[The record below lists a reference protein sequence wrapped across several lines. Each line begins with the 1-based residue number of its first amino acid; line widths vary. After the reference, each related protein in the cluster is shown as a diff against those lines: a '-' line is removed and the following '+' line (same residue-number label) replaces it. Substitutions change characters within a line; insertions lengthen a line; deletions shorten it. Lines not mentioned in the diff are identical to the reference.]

1 MQVFSFLFI
10 YKIKVRTKTL
20 NMKKTFYL
28 LALGLLA
35 TTFTLTSCLN
45 DDCDDDPYYVICPID
60 RPNALVTV
68 KPNADNTEFRMQL
81 TDDIVLWPV
90 NMRQSPFGTKEVR
103 ALLNYRNPTE
113 KEMKDGGFAPDVP
126 CVYVNWIDSILTKPV
141 IVSFSNAEENQQK
154 YGSDPLE
161 IVDDWVTVDEDGYL
175 TLRIRTRLGGHQKHI
190 VNLVHRTDVNTPN
203 YFTLYHNAQG
213 DTNGQMGDALVAF
226 NLSNVLTRPDTV
238 LNPGDTA
245 PEGNGVMETLTLE
258 WQSYTGTKTARFKFR
273 SGNPSTEE
281 LNGLVN
287 RCFK

>member
-1 MQVFSFLFI
+1 MQVFSLFI
-10 YKIKVRTKTL
+10 IYKTKAITNTQ

-35 TTFTLTSCLN
+35 TAFTLTSCLN
-45 DDCDDDPYYVICPID
+45 NDCDDPYLAVCPID

-68 KPNADNTEFRMQL
+68 KPNADNTAFWMQL

-103 ALLNYRNPTE
+103 ALLNYRMPTKEELE
-113 KEMKDGGFAPDVP
+113 KGGIFGGIS

-141 IVSFSNAEENQQK
+141 VVNFASDEENRQK

-161 IVDDWVTVDEDGYL
+161 IVDDWVTVAEDGYL

-190 VNLVHRTDVNTPN
+190 VNLVHRTDVNTPY

-226 NLSNVLTRPDTV
+226 NISTELTKLDTV
-238 LNPGDTA
+238 LNPGDDA
-245 PEGNGVMETLTLE
+245 PEGNGNVDTLTLE

-273 SGNPSTEE
+273 SGNASPEKLE
-281 LNGLVN
+281 GLVN
-287 RCFK
+287 RCFE

>member
-1 MQVFSFLFI
+1 
-10 YKIKVRTKTL
+10 
-20 NMKKTFYL
+20 MKKTFYL

-81 TDDIVLWPV
+81 TDEIVLWPV

-141 IVSFSNAEENQQK
+141 IVSFSSAEENQQK

-161 IVDDWVTVDEDGYL
+161 IVDDWMTVAEDGYL

-213 DTNGQMGDALVAF
+213 DTNGQMEDALVAF
-226 NLSNVLTRPDTV
+226 NLSNVLTRLDTV